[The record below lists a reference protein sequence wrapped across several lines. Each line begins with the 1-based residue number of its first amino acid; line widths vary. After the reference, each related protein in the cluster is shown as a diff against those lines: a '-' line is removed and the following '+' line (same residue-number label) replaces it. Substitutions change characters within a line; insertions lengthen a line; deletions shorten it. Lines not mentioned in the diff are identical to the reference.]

1 MRALLLLVLAAPL
14 MAQTHYQKN
23 YVTLGA
29 GAGLPS
35 GELSGLFR
43 NVGGIG
49 VGYGYRFQKNLQA
62 DFGFETLFG
71 AAGVRDFLNTD
82 VGYARIGDRQYF
94 LPFGGR
100 AILPLGEGRVL
111 LSLGGGGAYLR
122 YSERLKQPSSYYRI
136 ECPDCASRG
145 GWGAY
150 ALASASYAIDHFQ
163 MFRLG
168 VTAKAY
174 RARTDG
180 GALGLVSAGETR
192 DRWLS
197 LFANFTV
204 SF

>member
-1 MRALLLLVLAAPL
+1 MRALLLLSIAVPL
-14 MAQTHYQKN
+14 LAQTSFQKH
-23 YVTLGA
+23 YVTIGA

-35 GELSGLFR
+35 GQLTGLFR
-43 NVGGIG
+43 NVSGAG
-49 VGYGYRFQKNLQA
+49 VNYGYRFQKNLQA
-62 DFGFETLFG
+62 DVGFETLFG
-71 AAGVRDFLNTD
+71 AAGVRDFLSTD
-82 VGYARIGDRQYF
+82 VGYARISDRQYF

-122 YSERLKQPSSYYRI
+122 YSERLKQPSSYYNFQ
-136 ECPDCASRG
+136 CPDCSSRS
-145 GWGAY
+145 GWGSY
-150 ALASASYAIDHFQ
+150 ALASASYAIDHYQ

-174 RARTDG
+174 RAHTDG
-180 GALGLVSAGETR
+180 GALGLVPGIETR

-197 LFANFTV
+197 LFVNFTV

>member
-1 MRALLLLVLAAPL
+1 MRALLLLVIVAPL
-14 MAQTHYQKN
+14 MAQTTFQKH

-29 GAGLPS
+29 GASLPS

-43 NVGGIG
+43 NVGGAG
-49 VGYGYRFQKNLQA
+49 VSYGYRFQKNLQA
-62 DFGFETLFG
+62 DIGFETLFG

-82 VGYARIGDRQYF
+82 IGYARISDRQYF

-100 AILPLGEGRVL
+100 AILPLGGGRAL
-111 LSLGGGGAYLR
+111 LSMGGGGAYLR
-122 YSERLKQPSSYYRI
+122 YAERVKQPSSYYRI
-136 ECPDCASRG
+136 ECPECSSRG
-145 GWGAY
+145 GWGVY
-150 ALASASYAIDHFQ
+150 ALASASYALDHYQ
-163 MFRLG
+163 MFRFG

-174 RARTDG
+174 RAHTDG
-180 GALGLVSAGETR
+180 DALGSVPAFETR